1 MRISECRE
9 EDVELLDKHMPSPG
23 AVSSHQRRYARQ
35 RAGEGTFLVAWRH
48 EVPVGS
54 CEVRWEGCAAP
65 EVQAVHADCPEV
77 NGLGVW
83 PETLRSLGIGT
94 ELIREAERLASG
106 RGCTRIG
113 LGVERNNPRA
123 RALYRR
129 LGYHPTTPYLDCWSY
144 EDGVGVTHRV
154 ADACTFMVKNLAP
167 GR

>member
-1 MRISECRE
+1 MRISQCRE

-35 RAGEGTFLVAWRH
+35 RAGEGTFLVAWRN

-65 EVQAVHADCPEV
+65 EVRAAHADCPEV

-94 ELIREAERLASG
+94 GLIHEAERLAAA
-106 RGCTRIG
+106 RGCARIG

-129 LGYHPTTPYLDCWSY
+129 LGYYDTTPYLDCWSY
-144 EDGVGVTHRV
+144 EDGAGVTHRV
-154 ADACTFMVKNLAP
+154 ADACTFMVKNLTP
-167 GR
+167 DR